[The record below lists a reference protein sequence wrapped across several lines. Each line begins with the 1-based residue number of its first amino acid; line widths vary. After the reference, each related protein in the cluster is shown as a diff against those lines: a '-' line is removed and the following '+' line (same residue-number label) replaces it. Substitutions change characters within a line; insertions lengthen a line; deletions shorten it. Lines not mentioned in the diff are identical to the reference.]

1 MKKVNIVLFGVGN
14 VGSTLID
21 QVLNLKQQLGQAGEI
36 ALSIPVMVNS
46 TTAFFERDGVKASWK
61 SDFEEFGVPYQ
72 LEHIVAYVKQQDFEN
87 TIAVDATA
95 SGELVKAYPYL
106 IRNGFHIVAANKV
119 ANTLSTEFYDSLRQE
134 LKQHNRHFYYET
146 NVGAGLPVVET
157 LKNLYQAGEQVT
169 KVRGVFSGSLS
180 YIFNTFSNSTRL
192 FDEILTEAGEKG
204 FTEPDPR
211 IDLSGKD
218 VARKLLILAR
228 ELNIKK
234 ELNDVKIEDLVPIH
248 LNGGSTLA
256 NFKNNQSDL
265 NADFEKLRSGL
276 RDDQVIRHIGELEVA
291 TGMLEVKLVKEP
303 KTSPFGS
310 LRHADAS
317 FEIYTESYGEQPL
330 VIQGAGAGAAVTAR
344 GVLSDILKL
353 AERLETGTTN
363 DEKESEHRNHRYSNA
378 N

>member
-14 VGSTLID
+14 VGSTLIN
-21 QVLNLKQQLGQAGEI
+21 QVLDLKEQLSQAGEV
-36 ALSIPVMVNS
+36 ALNLPVVVNS
-46 TTAFFERDGVKASWK
+46 STAFFKREGVKASWK
-61 SDFEEFGVPYQ
+61 SNFAKFGIPYK
-72 LEHIVAYVKQQDFEN
+72 LENIVAYVKQHGFEN
-87 TIAVDATA
+87 VIAVDATA
-95 SGELVKAYPYL
+95 SGELVEKYPYL

-119 ANTLSTEFYDSLRQE
+119 ANTLSTQFYSSLRRE
-134 LKQHNRHFYYET
+134 LKEHNRCFYYET

-157 LKNLYQAGEQVT
+157 LKNLYQAGEKVT

-180 YIFNTFSNSTRL
+180 YIFNTFSESDKS
-192 FDEILTEAGEKG
+192 FDSVLSEAGEKG

-234 ELNDVKIEDLVPIH
+234 ELNEVKIEDLVPIH

-256 NFKNNQSDL
+256 NFKNNLSDL
-265 NADFEKLRSGL
+265 NLEFEKLRSGL
-276 RDDQVIRHIGELEVA
+276 KDDEVIRHIGELEVA
-291 TGMLEVKLVKEP
+291 TATLEVKLVKEK

-310 LRHADAS
+310 LKYADAS
-317 FEIYTESYGEQPL
+317 FEIYTESYGEQPI

-353 AERLETGTTN
+353 SERLEKGKTN
-363 DEKESEHRNHRYSNA
+363 YEEESKHRNYSYSNS